1 MKKTSDLIW
10 QDTQHQVLFEL
21 IEELKSDAS
30 RPDIFNRLTNFAE
43 SHFTLEEE
51 YMRQLN
57 YPEIDEHIAAHDRFR
72 NELKVM
78 TQNPSE
84 FDAQMRDTISIF
96 LREWLT
102 RHIFGIDKD
111 LETFILNSNQK

>member
-1 MKKTSDLIW
+1 MEKTSDLIW

-21 IEELKSDAS
+21 IEELKSDAA
-30 RPDIFNRLTNFAE
+30 RPGIFNRLTNFAE
-43 SHFTLEEE
+43 SHFTLEEA

-57 YPEIDEHIAAHDRFR
+57 YPKIDEHIAAHDRFR
-72 NELKVM
+72 SELK
-78 TQNPSE
+78 TIIQTPSE
-84 FDAQMRDTISIF
+84 FDAQMRETISIF

-111 LETFILNSNQK
+111 LEAFILQSDQK

>member
-10 QDTQHQVLFEL
+10 QDTQHQILFEL
-21 IEELKSDAS
+21 IEELKSHTA
-30 RPDIFNRLTNFAE
+30 RPEIFIKLTNFAE
-43 SHFTLEEE
+43 NHFLLEEE
-51 YMRQLN
+51 YMHQLN
-57 YPEIDEHIAAHDRFR
+57 YLNIDEYIAAHDRFR
-72 NELKVM
+72 VELEVM

-84 FDAQMRDTISIF
+84 FDIQMRETISIF

-111 LETFILNSNQK
+111 LEAFILNSNQK

>member
-21 IEELKSDAS
+21 VDELKTHSAS
-30 RPDIFNRLTNFAE
+30 PEIFTKLTNFAE
-43 SHFTLEEE
+43 NHFTLEEA

-57 YPEIDEHIAAHDRFR
+57 YPKIDEHVAAHNRFR
-72 NELKVM
+72 LELNAM
-78 TQNPSE
+78 IQNPAE
-84 FDAQMRDTISIF
+84 FDIQMRETVSIF

-111 LETFILNSNQK
+111 LERFILNSKQK